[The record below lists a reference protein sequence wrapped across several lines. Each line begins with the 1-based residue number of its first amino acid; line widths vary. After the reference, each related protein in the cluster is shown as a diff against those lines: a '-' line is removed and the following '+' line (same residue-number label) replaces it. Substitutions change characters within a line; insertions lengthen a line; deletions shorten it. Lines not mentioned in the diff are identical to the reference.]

1 MLCVPGKNFCF
12 HLFLSFYMH
21 VLDRKCKKAFI
32 SVPLE
37 SRLQCSTFADVL
49 HSSATWLGLKIILEF
64 AIAGDHKAKL
74 SLNLCAKTTH

>member
-1 MLCVPGKNFCF
+1 MFGPNRNRRAFQYSIGLLGDFQHVLVDLDSGRVVPEYDHDQEKKFKDLCAPGKNFCF

-37 SRLQCSTFADVL
+37 
-49 HSSATWLGLKIILEF
+49 
-64 AIAGDHKAKL
+64 
-74 SLNLCAKTTH
+74 

>member
-1 MLCVPGKNFCF
+1 MFSTENV
-12 HLFLSFYMH
+12 
-21 VLDRKCKKAFI
+21 RKLFI

-49 HSSATWLGLKIILEF
+49 HSSATWLGLKIIPEF